1 MMVLSKE
8 HHEYQARSIC
18 QMRSSHTAAAVS
30 AVFDDENLIGYGGG
44 EAPGRVGEGGALP
57 GPGAPRGGVH
67 GGGQK
72 GGGDTGARRGGRVR
86 GGGAR
91 GGANGKTTTGP

>member
-30 AVFDDENLIGYGGG
+30 AVFDDENLIGYGGLV
-44 EAPGRVGEGGALP
+44 ALVRVGERWALP
-57 GPGAPRGGVH
+57 ALVVQRGRVT
-67 GGGQK
+67 GGGQHRGGHPAGQ
-72 GGGDTGARRGGRVR
+72 GGGVVA

-91 GGANGKTTTGP
+91 AVHDRQPR